1 MLGLSYVEDFK
12 VKLSKIPVLFKSL
25 DKFLSTQFQEK
36 SQENSLNLAMLLFL
50 VNMLTD
56 AKGENTEKQKQKFQ
70 IQDEDLKKL
79 EEVIQRSNQVAFFHF
94 INNFY

>member
-1 MLGLSYVEDFK
+1 MELILGLSYVEDFK
-12 VKLSKIPVLFKSL
+12 VKLSKIPALFKNL
-25 DKFLSTQFQEK
+25 DKFMSTQFQER
-36 SQENSLNLAMLLFL
+36 SQQNSLNLAMLLFL

-79 EEVIQRSNQVAFFHF
+79 EEVIQRSNQVDF
-94 INNFY
+94 